1 MAKTEPFEKYPNRY
15 DNWFEKY
22 TFVYQSEV
30 NAVKE
35 ILPDYKKGIELGVGT
50 GRFAEPLNIKYGI
63 DPSYRMRQAAK
74 RKGIAVFSGAAEK
87 IPFKDETFDMV
98 LMVTTLCFLDDVGK
112 AFGEVYRILQ
122 KGGYFINGF
131 VDKNSKL
138 GKFYQEHKDK
148 SPFYRIANFYSVL
161 EVVCYLKT
169 ADFNNFYFK
178 QTIFQSINEIK
189 EVESILDGYGIGSFV
204 VVRAQK

>member
-1 MAKTEPFEKYPNRY
+1 MVKIEPFEKYPNRY
-15 DNWFEKY
+15 DNWFEKHRY
-22 TFVYQSEV
+22 VYQSEV
-30 NAVKE
+30 KAVKE

-63 DPSYRMRQAAK
+63 DPSYRMRQAAR
-74 RKGIAVFSGAAEK
+74 RKGIDVFPGAAEK
-87 IPFKDETFDMV
+87 IPFKDETFDLV

-122 KGGYFINGF
+122 KGGYFISGF

-138 GKFYQEHKDK
+138 GKFYQEYKDK
-148 SPFYRIANFYSVL
+148 NTFYRIANFYSVS
-161 EVVCYLKT
+161 EVMCYLKI
-169 ADFNNFYFK
+169 AHFNNFYFK
-178 QTIFQSINEIK
+178 QTIFQSINKIS
-189 EVESILDGYGIGSFV
+189 EVEPVLDGYGVGSFV